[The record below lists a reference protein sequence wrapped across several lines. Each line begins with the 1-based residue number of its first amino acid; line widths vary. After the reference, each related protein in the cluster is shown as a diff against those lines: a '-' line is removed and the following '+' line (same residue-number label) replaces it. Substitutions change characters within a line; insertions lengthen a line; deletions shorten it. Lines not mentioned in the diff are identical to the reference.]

1 MVVAIEGY
9 KADNRRD
16 GGDQNTYLQHSF
28 IQHAIP
34 VNQVIRYCEKAEDV
48 HRNHK
53 FLAEA
58 KPFERITPEAAEQDV
73 EQVGRDNLEERLPPD
88 FFQTTDKNKEP
99 QEKDEP
105 GENPV
110 GVTIL
115 VEEEI
120 TAREYSVCR

>member
-9 KADNRRD
+9 NAYD
-16 GGDQNTYLQHSF
+16 GGDGSDQNTYLQHSF

-34 VNQVIRYCEKAEDV
+34 VNKIIRYCDKAEDV
-48 HRNHK
+48 HRYHK
-53 FLAEA
+53 LLAEA

-73 EQVGRDNLEERLPPD
+73 EQVGRDNLEERLSPE
-88 FFQTTDKNKEP
+88 FFQTADENKDAED
-99 QEKDEP
+99 KDEP

-115 VEEEI
+115 VEKEI
-120 TAREYSVCR
+120 TAREYTVRR